1 AEEGLAAEA
10 RGRQGDRLLRPR
22 RRHRAAD
29 GAAHP
34 RQRLRRQADGHEG
47 AGGRRRRR
55 RCRRGGGTGRRGARA
70 LPGRSDG
77 GWRDADE
84 ARYRRSEPKPRRARL
99 RRRPGRAARR
109 RHRRW
114 LGGGA
119 ARARPGGGAVRVRAG
134 RRRAGGAR
142 HGQRLRPE
150 SLRLRAA
157 DRVVPGHQAQA
168 RRHVHEDRAGA
179 GERPLRRVGD
189 RLRRAGA
196 AGRRGGG
203 ADLGDRRLL
212 VRGEGEHP
220 DPRRHGLHL
229 GVGLPPV
236 LSARPAARPQPRQR
250 AALEGPPR
258 LAAGNAER
266 PQAGRLK
273 PEDAMD
279 FTDTKEEAE
288 YRARVRDWL
297 DRNAKKKG
305 EAGAAAP
312 KYGHDD
318 LVPLAREW
326 QAKKYEAGFAGI
338 TMPVEYGGQ
347 GGTQMQ
353 QVIYNQEEA
362 RYVVPRGVYE
372 SCLGMCIPT
381 RLAYATEEQKQRYVR
396 PALRGEEIWCQL
408 FSEPAAGSDV
418 AAVRTRAVRDG
429 DDWIINGQKI
439 WTSGAHFSDFGVIVL
454 RTDPSVPKHKGLS
467 YFFLDMRSPGI
478 EVRRIKQI
486 AGISNFNEVFFTD
499 VRVPD
504 SQRLGE
510 VGGGWKVALTTLMNE
525 RYAVGHRPPPDFD
538 EIFELARNLE
548 LEDGPAI
555 RN

>member
-1 AEEGLAAEA
+1 
-10 RGRQGDRLLRPR
+10 
-22 RRHRAAD
+22 
-29 GAAHP
+29 
-34 RQRLRRQADGHEG
+34 
-47 AGGRRRRR
+47 
-55 RCRRGGGTGRRGARA
+55 
-70 LPGRSDG
+70 
-77 GWRDADE
+77 
-84 ARYRRSEPKPRRARL
+84 
-99 RRRPGRAARR
+99 
-109 RHRRW
+109 
-114 LGGGA
+114 
-119 ARARPGGGAVRVRAG
+119 
-134 RRRAGGAR
+134 
-142 HGQRLRPE
+142 
-150 SLRLRAA
+150 
-157 DRVVPGHQAQA
+157 
-168 RRHVHEDRAGA
+168 
-179 GERPLRRVGD
+179 
-189 RLRRAGA
+189 
-196 AGRRGGG
+196 
-203 ADLGDRRLL
+203 
-212 VRGEGEHP
+212 
-220 DPRRHGLHL
+220 
-229 GVGLPPV
+229 
-236 LSARPAARPQPRQR
+236 
-250 AALEGPPR
+250 
-258 LAAGNAER
+258 
-266 PQAGRLK
+266 
-273 PEDAMD
+273 MD

-288 YRARVRDWL
+288 YRAHVRDWL
-297 DRNAKKKG
+297 DRNAKRKG
-305 EAGAAAP
+305 DVAAGAP

-326 QAKKYEAGFAGI
+326 QARKYEAGFAGI

-362 RYVVPRGVYE
+362 RYVAPRGVYE
-372 SCLGMCIPT
+372 IGLGMCIPT
-381 RLAYATEEQKQRYVR
+381 MLAYATEEQKQRYVR

-467 YFFLDMRSPGI
+467 YFFLDMHSPGI

-504 SQRLGE
+504 SQRLGD

-538 EIFELARNLE
+538 EILELARGLE

-555 RN
+555 RNALVRDKLADWYCQQQGLKLTHFRTMTALSKGQTPGPENSITKIISANKQQEIAAFGMDLMEQAGVIQDDERSPMRAMFQEALLMSPSGRVAGGTDEILRNIIAERVLGLPQDPRVDKDVPYDKLPSGR